1 MHVER
6 ARTDDAAA
14 VRALVEEAA
23 EFLSARGIRQWAPG
37 ALPALVIPR
46 GIARGE
52 VWVVRA
58 GAQLAGSLALE
69 DEDLETWGPSDG
81 SALYLHRLVVAR
93 AHAGTGLG
101 RRLLAWARDEA
112 RARGRRSL
120 RLDCVASNTF
130 LRRYYSDAGFE
141 ARGEV
146 DLGRVQ
152 LARFEL
158 SRLSD

>member
-6 ARTDDAAA
+6 ARSDDAAA

-23 EFLSARGIRQWAPG
+23 EFLSARGIRQWIPG
-37 ALPALVIPR
+37 ALPALVIPG

-52 VWVVRA
+52 VWVVRS
-58 GAQLAGSLALE
+58 GAELAASLTLE
-69 DEDLETWGPSDG
+69 DEDLETWGASDG

-93 AHAGTGLG
+93 AHAHSGFG

-112 RARGRRSL
+112 RARSRAHL

-130 LRRYYSDAGFE
+130 LRRYYAEAGFAE
-141 ARGEV
+141 RGEV
-146 DLGRVQ
+146 GLGRVR
-152 LARFEL
+152 LARFEQATGG
-158 SRLSD
+158 